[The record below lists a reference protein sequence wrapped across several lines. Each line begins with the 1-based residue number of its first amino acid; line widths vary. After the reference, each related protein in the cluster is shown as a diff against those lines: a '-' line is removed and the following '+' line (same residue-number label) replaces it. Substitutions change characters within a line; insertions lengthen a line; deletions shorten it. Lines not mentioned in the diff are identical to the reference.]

1 MRSPHFFRSI
11 TQRIT
16 EKSRHISFPGFNKVP
31 VYDVTVFF
39 VREVQNDRF
48 TIRAA
53 AVAFYLMLALFP
65 GIIFLFTLVPYIP
78 VDGFRDTLLNELQ
91 SVMPQTVFA
100 FLHTAIQ
107 DIVSVQRIDLL
118 SVGFLSAF
126 FFSTNGVIAIMTAFD
141 KSRNLPQFKRWKF
154 FYKRW
159 VGIKLTFLLSLIL
172 LMSVAL
178 IIGWNALV
186 GLASEQFTWF
196 NTYTRLALSLVRWIL
211 VLALFFLSV
220 ATIYYYGPS
229 RINKWKFISTGATL
243 ATVLSIITSLLFS
256 WLVNHFNLYN
266 KIYGSIGALLAAML
280 WFYLNALVLLIGF
293 ELNTAIDQKKS
304 LLDMNEE

>member
-1 MRSPHFFRSI
+1 MGSPIFFRKI
-11 TQRIT
+11 IQRIT
-16 EKSRHISFPGFNKVP
+16 EKSRHVSFPGFNKVP
-31 VYDVTVFF
+31 IYDVSVFF
-39 VREVQNDRF
+39 IREVQNDRF

-53 AVAFYLMLALFP
+53 AIAFYLMLALFP

-78 VDGFRDTLLNELQ
+78 VEGFRDTMLNELQ

-100 FLHTAIQ
+100 FLHSAIE
-107 DIVSVQRIDLL
+107 DIVSVQRIDVL
-118 SVGFLSAF
+118 SIGFLSAF

-159 VGIKLTFLLSLIL
+159 IGIKLTFFLFFL
-172 LMSVAL
+172 LMMSVGL
-178 IIGWNALV
+178 IIGWNAIV
-186 GLASEQFTWF
+186 GLASEYFTWF
-196 NTYTRLALSLVRWIL
+196 NAYTRFALSLFRWIL
-211 VLALFFLSV
+211 VLALFFLSI
-220 ATIYYYGPS
+220 ATIYYYGPL
-229 RINKWKFISTGATL
+229 RINKWKFISTGATV
-243 ATVLSIITSLLFS
+243 ATILSIFTSLIFS

-293 ELNTAIDQKKS
+293 ELNTAIDQKKN
-304 LLDMNEE
+304 LIE